1 MLSTIT
7 LYKLPAEIKLIVR
20 LNINEVNLWDLRESL
35 RLLDLE
41 IKAQKV
47 CLRWTKNQKTA
58 AADGMYDFS
67 TENYTGS

>member
-1 MLSTIT
+1 MELHGSMLSTIT

-20 LNINEVNLWDLRESL
+20 LNINEFNLWDLRESL

-47 CLRWTKNQKTA
+47 GLR
-58 AADGMYDFS
+58 
-67 TENYTGS
+67 